1 MGILKGD
8 VNIDTFIK
16 NKENLEILIFYK
28 NEKPQKQIKNHF
40 ISEDTAIDK
49 RFFIKKLHFLLQ
61 KSSSCENLLIK
72 IYELPSDRTLY
83 FKNNKNIKAPIAHLM
98 AIING
103 YDSYCYENESEFF
116 RHLMFLNGLATK
128 NVNTHSKMVIR
139 SIFEFEKKIRK
150 QDQSIIL
157 LPRNIFVLGKD
168 SNNMNIS
175 CPALDIPE
183 EDIFLEH
190 LTLLF
195 KTNLVLSRVIKM
207 SEINQKVNITRIDSL
222 KQEIKYQ
229 KNEIEKLKNQK
240 KSNNN
245 RVYLSSHYS
254 LFNFGSSSNNLSSNL
269 KTGFVNR
276 FGITYSRTISSGF
289 GFGISL
295 NNLNANGTINT
306 TELEVEHQEVL
317 PSSTVVMNKKT
328 NIFNLTE
335 YWSLDNAIG
344 LNLGLNFKKEIG
356 KKEKVNLFIDIE
368 LGKILNSNI
377 RTTLQEGVFN
387 YRASIPGIEDE
398 IFNIASLDLKENVT
412 YSEKFNQKFGF
423 KGSSFS
429 ICTAVEYSFYKK
441 IFVKGGF
448 QFEYYRLKNTDYNS
462 ESKVSTSLG
471 DFNSSFNNVKSITLL
486 PFSIGLGVGIK
497 F

>member
-1 MGILKGD
+1 MVKGD
-8 VNIDTFIK
+8 ISIDTFSIK
-16 NKENLEILIFYK
+16 KEKFEILIFYK
-28 NEKPQKQIKNHF
+28 NEKIQKKYKNYF
-40 ISEDTAIDK
+40 LSEDTLCNK
-49 RFFIKKLHFLLQ
+49 EVFLKKLSVILHQSAMFNKVCLKLY
-61 KSSSCENLLIK
+61 NLPLDKTI
-72 IYELPSDRTLY
+72 Y
-83 FKNNKNIKAPIAHLM
+83 FKDKNNNKAPISNLTAL
-98 AIING
+98 IYG
-103 YDSYCYENESEFF
+103 FDSYFFENETDVIE
-116 RHLMFLNGLATK
+116 HLEILNDIASN
-128 NVNTHSKMVIR
+128 NVNSYSKLIVK
-139 SIFEFEKKIRK
+139 STFEFGSKIRK
-150 QDQSIIL
+150 QDKKNIIL
-157 LPRNIFVLGKD
+157 PKHLYILAKD
-168 SNNMNIS
+168 SINMNVS
-175 CPALDIPE
+175 CEALDVPE

-195 KTNLVLSRVIKM
+195 KPNLVMNRIIKISRKNKNGLI
-207 SEINQKVNITRIDSL
+207 IDSL
-222 KQEIKYQ
+222 IHVLGNQ

-276 FGITYSRTISSGF
+276 FEISYSRTFSSGF
-289 GFGISL
+289 GVGISL

-317 PSSTVVMNKKT
+317 PSSTVVINKKT
-328 NIFNLTE
+328 NIINLTE

-471 DFNSSFNNVKSITLL
+471 DFNSSFNNVKSMTLL